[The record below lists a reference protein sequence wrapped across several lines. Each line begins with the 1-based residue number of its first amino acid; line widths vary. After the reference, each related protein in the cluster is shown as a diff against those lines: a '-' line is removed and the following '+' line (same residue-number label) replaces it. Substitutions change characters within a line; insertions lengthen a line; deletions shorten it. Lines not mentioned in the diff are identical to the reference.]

1 MRKIRHLSLLIILG
15 GLSLS
20 GIAFSSWI
28 TTNSNPSFDI
38 SVDVGDV
45 ITTNEYVLVDT
56 SKGNDNSGISYLK
69 YCEEGFINDSNYVD
83 LTGKLVLYF
92 IVDGEKTYDYY
103 GGTNLANF
111 TLNFSLS
118 CYNENSITSL
128 NIFNNSYFDCV
139 PTAYYDQ
146 NSNYSQEK
154 TLSTVFDTSET
165 NTSKC
170 SITTNSTDNLY
181 YVLAGKNNVYFRFEY
196 VFTIK
201 SNIDFYNSVYNLL
214 SNVSITCKVSL
225 GGNNA

>member
-28 TTNSNPSFDI
+28 TTNSNPSFDVSI
-38 SVDVGDV
+38 DVGPV
-45 ITTNEYVLVDT
+45 VTTSDYVQIDK

-83 LTGKLVLYF
+83 LSGKLVLYF

-103 GGTNLANF
+103 GGINLANF
-111 TLNFSLS
+111 TLNFKLE
-118 CYNENSITSL
+118 CYSENSITSL
-128 NIFNNSYFDCV
+128 NLFNNSYFDCV
-139 PTAYYDQ
+139 SRAYYDQ

-181 YVLAGKNNVYFRFEY
+181 YVLAGKNDVYFRFEY
-196 VFTIK
+196 VFTTK
-201 SNIDFYNSVYNLL
+201 PNINFYNSVYNLL

-225 GGNNA
+225 GENNA